1 MPIIGNVNWKELETR
16 GFIHVRG
23 YLTPHDLEACREDYT
38 VQPVDAKNQNNA
50 VSIASGRAT
59 ATLERSFQELMALVR
74 EKTDIRIDT
83 LLGGYYF
90 ATSRGV
96 FPWHQ
101 DHESFLTIQ
110 NHYDYVN
117 LFIPVVKPR
126 KDKSNLCVVPFDAL
140 ERVSPRVY
148 RHTVRG
154 GASMAYDVGDKQV
167 IVQSQSGAAR
177 VIDVPLDR
185 IAETPQ
191 LEAGDLLLMRGDIFH
206 RTEDGDTARVALS
219 VRLGNSQTIV
229 RRKVLADG
237 GLAKMRTMAGNLQM
251 YEPLFRAFDRA
262 RRDELSW
269 AELEALVKSAPLDP
283 PEPIERPARFLV
295 RQKLRSGVL
304 FSSARKVVGEVVRNQ
319 ALWRYHQRK
328 ARKATATAPHP
339 AAGRA

>member
-1 MPIIGNVNWKELETR
+1 MPIIGDVNWAELETR
-16 GFIHVRG
+16 GFLHVRG
-23 YLTPHDLEACREDYT
+23 YLTPQDLEACRADYA
-38 VQPVDAKNQNNA
+38 VQPVDANNQNNA

-59 ATLERSFQELMALVR
+59 GTLEASFRELMARVR
-74 EKTDIRIDT
+74 ANTDIRVDT
-83 LLGGYYF
+83 MLGGYYF

-101 DHESFLTIQ
+101 DHESYLTIQ
-110 NHYDYVN
+110 NHYDYIN

-126 KDKSNLCVVPFDAL
+126 KDKSNLCVVPFDAR

-148 RHTVRG
+148 RSTVRG
-154 GASMAYDVGDKQV
+154 GASMAYDLGAKQV
-167 IVQSQSGAAR
+167 IVQSQSGVAR

-191 LEAGDLLLMRGDIFH
+191 LEAGDLLLMRGDVFH

-219 VRLGNSQTIV
+219 VRLGYGQTIV

-237 GLAKMRTMAGNLQM
+237 GLTKMRTMAGNLQM
-251 YEPLFRAFDRA
+251 YEPMFRAFDRA
-262 RRDELSW
+262 HRDELPW
-269 AELEALVKSAPLDP
+269 TELEALMKSAPPNP
-283 PEPIERPARFLV
+283 PVPIERPTRFLV
-295 RQKLRSGVL
+295 RQKIRSGVL

-328 ARKATATAPHP
+328 ARKAATVAAQT